1 MQSTIAHSS
10 PQTMEDE
17 EIKKIQTAINTLLR
31 ASQATNGTSERL
43 PGRPAVAP
51 RTKENGIGN
60 VQQDSN
66 MDFAWDMAAKLHEK
80 NFIRLVSKKPPI
92 LHTVYRLLNK
102 LQMGDWGYRVNI
114 AEMQRMYLRALQVS
128 LVDKAVK
135 MQAQGDKSGTET
147 VLKEGRHLA
156 GLLRDYTQAV
166 QDYEYM
172 TKVSQQ
178 PFDFFIAS
186 SERYHDNYVLDQV
199 MRKHGVGGRQ
209 FADPPRMTY
218 ESMKLHAL
226 PTGPWGNESFPEP
239 LGGTR
244 NASAKAVLRRNF
256 WFKIM
261 GALVGGA
268 FLVGPMWLLVLKR
281 ELYLN
286 LGVATGFVFAFGF
299 SMVGCVDRLDQVFA
313 STLAYSAV
321 LMVFVGVMF
330 DKQFPEGA

>member
-156 GLLRDYTQAV
+156 GLLRDYSKQYPDVIYLYLTLLFTFSILINSQILIRSKVYLNSCSRLLTTQ
-166 QDYEYM
+166 
-172 TKVSQQ
+172 K
-178 PFDFFIAS
+178 P
-186 SERYHDNYVLDQV
+186 
-199 MRKHGVGGRQ
+199 
-209 FADPPRMTY
+209 
-218 ESMKLHAL
+218 KLC
-226 PTGPWGNESFPEP
+226 
-239 LGGTR
+239 
-244 NASAKAVLRRNF
+244 
-256 WFKIM
+256 KIM
-261 GALVGGA
+261 
-268 FLVGPMWLLVLKR
+268 
-281 ELYLN
+281 
-286 LGVATGFVFAFGF
+286 
-299 SMVGCVDRLDQVFA
+299 SI
-313 STLAYSAV
+313 
-321 LMVFVGVMF
+321 
-330 DKQFPEGA
+330 